1 MVKSM
6 DIADVRSRTGLSAAA
21 LHHYEEVGLITP
33 IGRTGLRRQYDADI
47 IEALAVIA
55 LCQNVGFSL
64 QEIGELMVRRHD
76 SAWKTLVKAKLDQT
90 TDRLRM
96 LEKTRDGLQHALDCS
111 SRDIMRCEHFRFRL
125 DAVYPEPSTV

>member
-1 MVKSM
+1 MVKIM

-33 IGRTGLRRQYDADI
+33 VGRTGLRRQYGPEI
-47 IEALAVIA
+47 VEALAVIA
-55 LCQNVGFSL
+55 LCQSVGFSL

-76 SAWKTLVKAKLDQT
+76 LAWKSLVKAKLDQT

-96 LEKTRDGLQHALDCS
+96 LEQTRDGLQHALDCS

-125 DAVYPEPSTV
+125 GAVYPEPSTV